1 MPVVGTNPWPTSNV
15 HRAGF
20 DAGFFGP
27 HILIPQGVERDVGRV
42 RAAYSEQ
49 DFVFQHSLQAIT
61 VPPRQKRKAKVLTA
75 VLNSSLAAWFYFHD
89 TANLGADRAK
99 RSEEHTSELQSLMRI
114 SYAVFCLKNK
124 KKQK

>member
-75 VLNSSLAAWFYFHD
+75 VLN
-89 TANLGADRAK
+89 
-99 RSEEHTSELQSLMRI
+99 RSEERRVGKECVSTCRYRWSPYH
-114 SYAVFCLKNK
+114 
-124 KKQK
+124 

>member
-27 HILIPQGVERDVGRV
+27 HILIPHGVERDVGRV

-61 VPPRQKRKAKVLTA
+61 VPPRQKPKAKVLTA
-75 VLNSSLAAWFYFHD
+75 VLNSSLAAWFYFPD
-89 TANLGADRAK
+89 TANLEADRATVHQG
-99 RSEEHTSELQSLMRI
+99 EI
-114 SYAVFCLKNK
+114 LKLDLK
-124 KKQK
+124 ST

>member
-61 VPPRQKRKAKVLTA
+61 VPPRQKRKANVLTA
-75 VLNSSLAAWFYFHD
+75 VLNSSLAVWFYFHD

-99 RSEEHTSELQSLMRI
+99 VHQGRSEEHTSELQSLIRH
-114 SYAVFCLKNK
+114 SYELFFLNTK
-124 KKQK
+124 

>member
-61 VPPRQKRKAKVLTA
+61 VPPRQKRKANVLPT
-75 VLNSSLAAWFYFHD
+75 VLNRCLGAGVYFHYKAKLGAAW
-89 TANLGADRAK
+89 AK
-99 RSEEHTSELQSLMRI
+99 VTPGQH
-114 SYAVFCLKNK
+114 
-124 KKQK
+124 